1 MFDINCKSII
11 FIFIFV
17 VVFFFQ
23 EAVSRVNRDETGVH
37 ALLIYYNQLYFVERK
52 FFPKGKDNAMPVYF
66 HWLVVC
72 WNLLL
77 HLL

>member
-1 MFDINCKSII
+1 MFGVNCESIT
-11 FIFIFV
+11 FLFV
-17 VVFFFQ
+17 FFVVFFK

-52 FFPKGKDNAMPVYF
+52 FFPKGMDNAMPVYF

-72 WNLLL
+72 RNLSL
-77 HLL
+77 HVL